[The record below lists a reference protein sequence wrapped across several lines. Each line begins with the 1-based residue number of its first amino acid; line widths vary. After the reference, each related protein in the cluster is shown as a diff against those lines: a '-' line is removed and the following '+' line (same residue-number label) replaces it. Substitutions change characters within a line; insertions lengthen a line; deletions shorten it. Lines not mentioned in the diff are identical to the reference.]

1 MLRTLSASDF
11 LKITGK
17 LAIDPDLD
25 GVDFRVF
32 LYLFS
37 RLDFDMSMRVPQ
49 VEIAEALGRRTEHIS
64 RSIRKLKQKGIIAPV
79 SIQPLGRIC
88 PFHSMSASLRPA
100 LS

>member
-1 MLRTLSASDF
+1 MATMEKTLSASDI

-25 GVDFRVF
+25 GVDLRVF

-37 RLDFDMSMRVPQ
+37 RLDFDNHIRVPQ

-64 RSIRKLKQKGIIAPV
+64 RSIRKLKEKGVLKSVDKLARSPV
-79 SIQPLGRIC
+79 FRLNPDYGK
-88 PFHSMSASLRPA
+88 
-100 LS
+100 

>member
-1 MLRTLSASDF
+1 MATMLRALSASDF

-49 VEIAEALGRRTEHIS
+49 VEIAQALGKRTEHIS
-64 RSIRKLKQKGIIAPV
+64 RSIRRLKQKGIIAPV
-79 SIQPLGRIC
+79 DKMARSPVFRLN
-88 PFHSMSASLRPA
+88 PDYWK
-100 LS
+100 